1 MIGIDEIPCDL
12 HCSCCRWEAVCSLP
26 FSPFS
31 PPSQLS
37 LCLLHFQIV
46 ERALRWQTHSTEIDH
61 VMNCIFDKLLS
72 ACGHHR
78 LESQALSGE
87 KKMPPTAWKWQTL
100 RPLHWSALPLPCS
113 SQPQW
118 DALWGKAFGVG
129 GSVCVCGCVHSCD
142 ATLLILDDVWHWTV
156 ITSPPF
162 TPLSPE

>member
-1 MIGIDEIPCDL
+1 MIGKDEIPCDL
-12 HCSCCRWEAVCSLP
+12 HCSRCRWEAVCSLP

-31 PPSQLS
+31 TPSQLS

-87 KKMPPTAWKWQTL
+87 KKCLQRHENGK
-100 RPLHWSALPLPCS
+100 
-113 SQPQW
+113 
-118 DALWGKAFGVG
+118 LWGLSTEVHSHCPAHLSRSEISVG
-129 GSVCVCGCVHSCD
+129 EGLWCGWECVCVWVCAHSCD
-142 ATLLILDDVWHWTV
+142 ATLLIVDDVWHWTV

-162 TPLSPE
+162 SPLSPE